1 MTVMIHL
8 WYWELCVINI
18 LFVYFP
24 VVVVVVVVGKVV
36 MYNFMVWRMV
46 HMNTWR
52 K

>member
-18 LFVYFP
+18 LFVYFS

-36 MYNFMVWRMV
+36 MYNIMVWRMV
-46 HMNTWR
+46 HVNTWWE
-52 K
+52 